1 MDLLFSSNSAPS
13 DDVPKSVIQPGNVI
27 KVLTP
32 VTGGTT
38 VTTADGATL
47 QLPQKSVPQTIVVQR
62 GGSGTI
68 QLATPGSKD
77 KNATATGSAPGYEPK
92 LIPGKSAICKSCG
105 TTSPDFNKCIRC
117 KRPIPPDCKVVEDKS
132 SKGGKAGSASS
143 DKDNGSLRNVRIL
156 GKKRKVKESDEPE
169 CIALSSD
176 EDNDEDDGEKSES
189 GGNFTTFILNLAP
202 QCTRADY
209 SAPSVKICTPKQKEM
224 VLRFDI
230 FFVDFLTRSSSK
242 PASR

>member
-77 KNATATGSAPGYEPK
+77 KNAAATGSAPGYEPK

-132 SKGGKAGSASS
+132 SKGDKAGGGKAGGASS

-189 GGNFTTFILNLAP
+189 GGNLTTFILNLAP

-209 SAPSVKICTPKQKEM
+209 SAPSVKMCTPKQKE
-224 VLRFDI
+224 I
-230 FFVDFLTRSSSK
+230 F
-242 PASR
+242 